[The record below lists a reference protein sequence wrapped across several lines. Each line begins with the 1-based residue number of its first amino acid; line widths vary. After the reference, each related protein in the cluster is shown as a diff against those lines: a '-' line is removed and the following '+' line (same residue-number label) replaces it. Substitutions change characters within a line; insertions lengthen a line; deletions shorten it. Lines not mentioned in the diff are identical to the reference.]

1 MMKRLLVAVICGFP
15 LAFGGQL
22 RAGEPRE
29 FVDPG
34 VALEERVQHGDDA
47 VVQAR
52 QALANGDA
60 NDPLLRSRLAQAYF
74 AMNRDEDA
82 LPELLWCMDD
92 LEKRDAPQYT
102 MEKFRVLASLI
113 RLAQRYE
120 PAMAALVER
129 RSAAEIRLRN
139 GSPEPSDA
147 LFVTGVNLGLDDDA
161 ATLALY
167 QDVKGG
173 KLGRLD
179 LSTLRWHVLRILLKN
194 KEYGE
199 IAAEFDVAAR
209 VAEAFDRYDQFMGHS
224 VDWGAVENRM
234 DEWTREQW
242 AKMKVKSGES
252 IDVSLRKG
260 VAMELRGDIAR
271 WYEILIGTGQSDRAR
286 EIATRLIAA
295 LDDGKT
301 RNALARAGYRTGSP
315 VEEHLVYAQEAFEMT
330 GGEDLHVVDT
340 LARLLAG
347 FKRRDE
353 AIDIAEAGVQR
364 AETAAER
371 ELMNACLEYCRRVPA
386 SDSG

>member
-1 MMKRLLVAVICGFP
+1 MKRVLRAICG
-15 LAFGGQL
+15 LLLGIGGQL
-22 RAGEPRE
+22 QAGEPGE
-29 FVDPG
+29 SVDPG
-34 VALEERVQHGDDA
+34 GALEESVLRRDDA

-60 NDPLLRSRLAQAYF
+60 NDPLLRSRLAHAYF
-74 AMNRDEDA
+74 DSNRDEDA
-82 LPELLWCMDD
+82 LPEYLWCLDD
-92 LEKRDAPQYT
+92 LEKRNAPQYGVE
-102 MEKFRVLASLI
+102 MVRVLTNLI

-120 PAMAALVER
+120 PAREALVER
-129 RSAAEIRLRN
+129 HSAAETRLRN

-147 LFVTGVNLGLDDDA
+147 VFVTSVNLGLADEA

-167 QDVKGG
+167 RDVKGG
-173 KLGRLD
+173 KLQRID
-179 LSTLRWHVLRILLKN
+179 LGTLRRDVLRILVKN
-194 KEYGE
+194 KRYGE
-199 IAAEFDVAAR
+199 VAAEFDVAAR
-209 VAEAFDRYDQFMGHS
+209 VAEDFDEYDEYMGLA
-224 VDWGAVENRM
+224 VDSDTVEEQM
-234 DEWTREQW
+234 DEWTREQL
-242 AKMKVKSGES
+242 AKVKAQSGES
-252 IDVSLRKG
+252 IDVILRKG
-260 VAMELRGDIAR
+260 VAAELRGDIAR

-286 EIATRLIAA
+286 EIATRLIAT

-315 VEEHLVYAQEAFEMT
+315 VEENLVYAQEAFEMT

-371 ELMNACLEYCRRVPA
+371 ELMNACLEYCRRVRA